1 MAHET
6 FSRLV
11 ILGAGAIGAGI
22 GALLHEAGTNVL
34 LIARGPHRD
43 AMATHGLDLR
53 LPSGPRRLRLPLG
66 TLQDLRPGDLVL
78 LATMGH
84 DTIEA
89 TAALPAGW
97 PVVSLQNGEAPL
109 HALDR
114 PVIAAV
120 VYVPAERRAPGV
132 VVMAGSPYPGAIL
145 LGGWPSGVVGPEAA
159 LAEALR
165 QAGFRTAIRDPI
177 APWVRAKSLRNLGG
191 ALIALC
197 DAPPAELVEALVAE
211 ARAVYAA
218 AGLPVANDA
227 DFDAAVGPLET
238 VAVDGLP
245 RVGGSTRHALSRGDR
260 LETASLHGPIVAL
273 GRQWG
278 VPTPRNTAIIALA
291 EQAAAEGCPAGGMA
305 PAALRAALEQG

>member
-22 GALLHEAGTNVL
+22 GALLWEAGTDVL

-43 AMATHGLDLR
+43 AMARDGLDLR
-53 LPSGPRRLRLPLG
+53 RPSGPRRLRVPLG
-66 TLQDLRPGDLVL
+66 TTQDLRPGDLVL

-84 DTIEA
+84 DTVEA
-89 TAALPAGW
+89 AAALPAGW

-109 HALDR
+109 QALDR

-145 LGGWPSGVVGPEAA
+145 LGAWPAGRVGPEAA
-159 LAEALR
+159 LAEALSR
-165 QAGFRTAIRDPI
+165 AGFRTAICDPI

-197 DAPPAELVEALVAE
+197 DAPPADSVEALVAE

-218 AGLPVANDA
+218 AGLPVTDDA
-227 DFDAAVGPLET
+227 DFDDAVGPLAS

-245 RVGGSTRHALSRGDR
+245 RVGGSTRHALARGDR
-260 LETASLHGPIVAL
+260 LETASLHGPLVAL
-273 GRQWG
+273 GQRWG
-278 VPTPRNTAIIALA
+278 VPTPQNAAIIALA
-291 EQAAAEGCPAGGMA
+291 EQAAAEGWPAGGMA
-305 PAALRAALEQG
+305 PAALRAALERA